1 MSTNPKKLFDL
12 GQSLWY
18 DNIERRLLN
27 DGQLKAM
34 IDRGDIYGVTSNPTI
49 FNNAVEKSQD
59 YNEQIR
65 TVAAAGKDTHAIYDE
80 LTVADIKAACD
91 LFRPLFESTRGG
103 DGYVSIEVHPDLAND
118 TEASKKE
125 AQRLW
130 ALVDRPNLMVKIP
143 ATAAG
148 IDAIR
153 SSIVR
158 GININITLIFSRERY
173 AQVIEAY
180 LAGLEERVA
189 NNLPIAHVASVASF
203 FVSRIDTK
211 VDGWLDEMVNKGGK
225 NAPKAEALKGK
236 IAVANAKLA
245 YKLFR
250 EQFGSARFE
259 ALKKKGARLQRP
271 LWASTSTKNPNYPD
285 LIYVDQLVGKDTV
298 NTVPPQTLEA
308 VKDHG
313 QVELS
318 IEKELDQARFDL
330 TNLELLGLSL
340 DKATAELEE
349 EGVAAFSKSLKTLF
363 ATIEERSKELVT
375 E

>member
-1 MSTNPKKLFDL
+1 MTTIPKKLFDL

-18 DNIERRLLN
+18 DNIERRLLTN
-27 DGQLKAM
+27 GDLKAM
-34 IDRGDIYGVTSNPTI
+34 IDRGDVYGVTSNPTI
-49 FNNAVEKSQD
+49 FNNAVERGQD
-59 YNEQIR
+59 YTEQI
-65 TVAAAGKDTHAIYDE
+65 TTLAKAGKTTHEIYDE

-91 LFRPLFESTRGG
+91 LFRPLYESTRGG
-103 DGYVSIEVHPDLAND
+103 DGFVSIEVHPDLAND

-153 SSIVR
+153 SSTVR
-158 GININITLIFSRERY
+158 GININITLIFSRQRY

-180 LAGLEERVA
+180 LAGLEERIA
-189 NNLPIAHVASVASF
+189 NNLPVAHIASVASF

-211 VDGWLDEMVNKGGK
+211 VDAWLDELAKHGGET
-225 NAPKAEALKGK
+225 ARKANALKGK
-236 IAVANAKLA
+236 VAIANAKLA

-250 EQFGSARFE
+250 EEFSSARFE
-259 ALKKKGARLQRP
+259 AIKKKGGRVQRP
-271 LWASTSTKNPNYPD
+271 LWASTSTKNPTYPD
-285 LIYVDQLVGKDTV
+285 LIYVDNLIGKDTI

-313 QVELS
+313 TAALT
-318 IEKELDQARFDL
+318 IENELDEARFQL
-330 TNLELLGLSL
+330 ANLEMLGLSL
-340 DKATAELEE
+340 DKATSELEE

-363 ATIEERSKELVT
+363 TTIEERSKTLAVG
-375 E
+375 

>member
-1 MSTNPKKLFDL
+1 MSTNPKKLFEL

-27 DGQLKAM
+27 NGELKAM

-49 FNNAVEKSQD
+49 FNNAVQKSED

-65 TVAAAGKDTHAIYDE
+65 ALAKEGKDTHEIYDG
-80 LTVADIKAACD
+80 LTVSDIKAACD

-180 LAGLEERVA
+180 LAGLEERVT
-189 NNLPIAHVASVASF
+189 NNLSVAHVASVASF

-211 VDGWLDEMVNKGGK
+211 VDAWLDEIVKKGGK
-225 NAPKAEALKGK
+225 NAAKAEVLKGK
-236 IAVANAKLA
+236 IAIANAKMA

-250 EQFGSARFE
+250 DEFSSSRFE

-271 LWASTSTKNPNYPD
+271 LWASTSTKNPDYAD
-285 LIYVDQLVGKDTV
+285 LIYVNQLIGRDTV

-313 QVELS
+313 KVELT
-318 IEKELDQARFDL
+318 IENDLDDARYQL
-330 TNLELLGLSL
+330 ANLEMLGLSL
-340 DKATAELEE
+340 DKATSELEE
-349 EGVAAFSKSLKTLF
+349 EGVAAFSKSLETLF
-363 ATIEERSKELVT
+363 ATIRERSKELVT
-375 E
+375 Q